1 MTSKSFGLS
10 KFTGSNLISDRQ
22 TIVMD
27 LFLKKGA
34 NSDNSEASFEIKIVF
49 TLFDVVNALQSF
61 WGNQNDPYMGNGN
74 I

>member
-1 MTSKSFGLS
+1 
-10 KFTGSNLISDRQ
+10 
-22 TIVMD
+22 MD

-61 WGNQNDPYMGNGN
+61 WGNQNDSYMGNGN

>member
-1 MTSKSFGLS
+1 
-10 KFTGSNLISDRQ
+10 
-22 TIVMD
+22 MD
-27 LFLKKGA
+27 LFLKKDA

-61 WGNQNDPYMGNGN
+61 WGNQNDPYMGSGN